1 MNSDYIPRLRS
12 ELLRAGATEQA
23 RWRPARTARV
33 LRPLAAA
40 AAVVLVAVA
49 VVLAV
54 PDRFGEETAVERPT
68 GTIELS
74 YRVEPAA
81 AQQAAQ
87 VMRERLSA
95 AGIPGAGVSVSS
107 GGLTIR
113 APAGAGEDVSALTKR
128 GRLAI
133 YDWERSVLGPRGV
146 SAPADTSVT
155 GGPDAG
161 GPAAAISEVEAEAR
175 ASGRPGGQVVHAR
188 SGAPEGWFAL
198 GGDPALTNAD
208 IARAESTTEANTQ
221 DPIVELTFTAR
232 GQTAFAA
239 LTRELAHRGN
249 ETAADGVSPVDALQH
264 LAIVLDDRIVSV
276 PFIDF
281 RQAPDGID
289 GAAAMQISGDLTPET
304 ARRVAALLN
313 AGPLPADLVPD
324 EANAGGG

>member
-40 AAVVLVAVA
+40 AAVVLIAVA

-68 GTIELS
+68 GTVELS

-107 GGLTIR
+107 GGLTIS
-113 APAGAGEDVSALTKR
+113 APAGASEDVSALTKR

-133 YDWERSVLGPRGV
+133 YDWEGSVLGPRGV
-146 SAPADTSVT
+146 PAPADASVT
-155 GGPDAG
+155 GSPDAG
-161 GPAAAISEVEAEAR
+161 HSAAVTRAEAEAR
-175 ASGRPGGQVVHAR
+175 GGGRSAVVRAR
-188 SGAPEGWFAL
+188 DSAEGWYAL
-198 GGDPALTNAD
+198 GGEPAIANAG
-208 IARAESTTEANTQ
+208 IARARPDVDPILK
-221 DPIVELTFTAR
+221 DPIVALELTAQGQDAFT
-232 GQTAFAA
+232 T
-239 LTRELAHRGN
+239 LTRRLAHRGS
-249 ETAADGVSPVDALQH
+249 EQAADGVGHEKARQH
-264 LAIVLDDRIVSV
+264 FAIVLDDRIVAV
-276 PFIDF
+276 PYIDF
-281 RQAPDGID
+281 RVVPDGID
-289 GAAAMQISGDLTPET
+289 GSAGTQIQGGLSPET
-304 ARRVAALLN
+304 ARRIAALLS
-313 AGPLPADLVPD
+313 AGPLRADLVLESEDAP
-324 EANAGGG
+324 AG